1 MKKIFL
7 FVILCL
13 LVFTGFVTY
22 IMYKIEYSNNISI
35 NVSDSE
41 DTYRITARYSHRQS
55 ARVQHYLCDELHSEV
70 FKERRVINYLVL
82 GEKARVYVKKSPGRL
97 LLSINKNE
105 NDEESYV
112 KMKEIAEGIKHRL
125 TEN

>member
-41 DTYRITARYSHRQS
+41 DTYRITARYSPRQS
-55 ARVQHYLCDELHSEV
+55 ARIQRFLCDELHSQV
-70 FKERRVINYLVL
+70 FKERRAINYLVL
-82 GEKARVYVKKSPGRL
+82 GERNRVYIKTSPGRVYL
-97 LLSINKNE
+97 KIDKDE
-105 NDEESYV
+105 NDEASYN
-112 KMKEIAEGIKHRL
+112 KMKEITEGIKHRL

>member
-22 IMYKIEYSNNISI
+22 IMYKVEYSNNISI

-41 DTYRITARYSHRQS
+41 DTYRITARYSRSQS
-55 ARVQHYLCDELHSEV
+55 ARVQRYLCDELHSEV
-70 FKERRVINYLVL
+70 FKEKRVINYLVL
-82 GEKARVYVKKSPGRL
+82 GEKARVYVKTSPGRL
-97 LLSINKNE
+97 LLKIDKNE
-105 NDEESYV
+105 NDEESYD